1 MIGRLRSDLRQG
13 LEIVRP
19 ATLQTFW
26 RAGTFDL
33 HGAVGLAASWPW
45 LLGRGASLGIVSQL
59 NRIALP
65 DKTAI
70 IDRQGELTWS
80 ELDRRANRLVH
91 AFARLGLR
99 GGDRVALLLRNG
111 RELVEC
117 MLAAQK
123 AGIVAAPLN
132 TWAKPKELAATL
144 DQAGPKALVYDVLH
158 ADQVRKTGVDGP
170 ALVAVGAMSKA
181 VQGSG
186 AYEELLASRTD
197 APLLPLT
204 LRRGSPKVIIH
215 TSGTTGTPKGAAR
228 DAAVTGVREFA
239 GLLRVVPLRRDD
251 VILCPAPLFHS
262 FGLLALVAGTLIGAT
277 FVLPEKF
284 DPEQALEL
292 IEEHAVTAA
301 AMVPIMIR
309 RIVSLPE
316 GTRHRRDLS
325 SLRILLASGAAIPED
340 VRTAVADT
348 FGEVL
353 YDLYGS
359 TEAGWVAI
367 ATPEDMRRKQG
378 TLGRPVQGVEVAV
391 FSPEGDRLQPGEV
404 GEIHVKSS
412 ARFEGYTTGED
423 KPERDGYM
431 SIGDLG
437 HLDEEGY
444 LFVEGRADDMVVVG
458 GENVYPAEIEDVIR
472 GVEGVREVAVAGA
485 KDPDY
490 GQVLVA
496 FVVGSADP
504 EEILRAC
511 RDQLASFKVPREVEV
526 VDALPRTA
534 TGKVLKREL
543 MDRPRDRD
551 G

>member
-170 ALVAVGAMSKA
+170 ALVAVGDVSKA
-181 VQGSG
+181 VEDS
-186 AYEELLASRTD
+186 APYEELLASRTD

-340 VRTAVADT
+340 VRTAVADM

-391 FSPEGDRLQPGEV
+391 FSPEGDPLQPGEV

-423 KPERDGYM
+423 KPQRDGYM

-490 GQVLVA
+490 GQVLMA

-511 RDQLASFKVPREVEV
+511 RDQLASFKVPRRVEV
-526 VDALPRTA
+526 VDELPRTA

-543 MDRPRDRD
+543 VGRPRDRD
-551 G
+551 Q

>member
-170 ALVAVGAMSKA
+170 ALVAVGDVSKA
-181 VQGSG
+181 VEDS
-186 AYEELLASRTD
+186 APYEELLASRTD

-391 FSPEGDRLQPGEV
+391 FSPEGDPLQPGEV

-423 KPERDGYM
+423 KPQRDGYM

-490 GQVLVA
+490 GQVLMA

-511 RDQLASFKVPREVEV
+511 RDQLASFKVPRRVEV
-526 VDALPRTA
+526 VDELPRTA

-543 MDRPRDRD
+543 VGRPRDRD
-551 G
+551 Q

>member
-65 DKTAI
+65 DKTAV
-70 IDRQGELTWS
+70 IDRHGELTWS

-91 AFARLGLR
+91 MFEDLGLR

-111 RELVEC
+111 RELMEA

-144 DQAGPKALVYDVLH
+144 EQAGPKALVYDVLH
-158 ADQVRKTGVDGP
+158 ADQVRKAGVDGP
-170 ALVAVGAMSKA
+170 ALVAVGDLSKA
-181 VQGSG
+181 VEHSG
-186 AYEELLASRTD
+186 AYEELLASRND
-197 APLLPLT
+197 APLLPVT

-215 TSGTTGTPKGAAR
+215 TSGTTGRPKGAAR

-284 DPEQALEL
+284 DPERSLEL

-316 GTRHRRDLS
+316 ETMHGRKLS
-325 SLRILLASGAAIPED
+325 SLRVLLASGAAIPQD

-348 FGEVL
+348 FGDVL

-367 ATPEDMRRKQG
+367 ATPDDMRRKKG

-391 FSPEGDRLQPGEV
+391 FSPEGDQLPAGEV
-404 GEIHVKSS
+404 GELHVKSS
-412 ARFEGYTTGED
+412 AQFEGYTTGED

-472 GVEGVREVAVAGA
+472 GVEGVREVAVAGDEDA
-485 KDPDY
+485 EY

-504 EEILRAC
+504 DEILKAC
-511 RDQLASFKVPREVEV
+511 RDQLASFKVPRRVEV
-526 VDALPRTA
+526 VDELPRTP

-543 MDRPRDRD
+543 VTGPGDRER
-551 G
+551 

>member
-1 MIGRLRSDLRQG
+1 VIGRLRSDLRQG

-170 ALVAVGAMSKA
+170 ALVAVGDVSKA
-181 VQGSG
+181 VEDS
-186 AYEELLASRTD
+186 APYEELLASRTD

-340 VRTAVADT
+340 VRTAVADM

-391 FSPEGDRLQPGEV
+391 FSPEGDPLQPGEV

-490 GQVLVA
+490 GQVLMA

-511 RDQLASFKVPREVEV
+511 RDQLASFKVPRRVEV
-526 VDALPRTA
+526 VDELPRTA

-543 MDRPRDRD
+543 VGRPRDRD
-551 G
+551 Q